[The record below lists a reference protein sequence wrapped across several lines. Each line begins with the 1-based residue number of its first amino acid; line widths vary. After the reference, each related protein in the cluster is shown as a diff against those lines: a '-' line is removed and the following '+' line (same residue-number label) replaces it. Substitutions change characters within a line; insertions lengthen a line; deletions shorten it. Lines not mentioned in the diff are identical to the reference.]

1 MSLDAVSIG
10 EAARRSGLTVKM
22 IRHYDQ
28 LDLVRPSLRSMAQYR
43 YYSEE
48 DLHRLRFV
56 GRARRL
62 GFSMAQIRELL
73 ALWQGRR
80 PSREVKS
87 LALAHVNDLERRI
100 AELQGMRDTLKSLA
114 ANCRADARPS
124 CPILEDLAVRDGDAK
139 PSFTQ
144 SGLP

>member
-1 MSLDAVSIG
+1 MSPDAVSIG

-28 LDLVRPSLRSMAQYR
+28 LDLVRPSVRSAAQYR

-80 PSREVKS
+80 PSREVKA
-87 LALAHVNDLERRI
+87 LALAHVDDLDRRI
-100 AELQGMRDTLKSLA
+100 AELQAMRDTLNDLA
-114 ANCRADARPS
+114 QHCHGDQRPS
-124 CPILEDLAVRDGDAK
+124 CPILADLRGDGER
-139 PSFTQ
+139 
-144 SGLP
+144 G